1 MSSLALPA
9 VAQEQ
14 RVSRLSGPA
23 AVAAVDSSALDLAMA
38 VRKRAVDTN
47 YHALITF
54 AEQANLR
61 DDVEGLSRL
70 QHVINVL
77 IEAKNYEVAANWNR
91 ELAIEAGRLKAAD
104 YLAVSRINTLV
115 IERYRAGNVSI
126 QQLQE
131 MAERQTLWLPKV
143 IAQVA
148 LARANAE
155 DRKAAESISMLAG
168 VIPLIPK
175 GKEHEANVA
184 AYVWDSLSIVHTVV
198 DDVPGFMKAVQK
210 AEEYKLA
217 SPYPQPDYEA
227 LYRLAM
233 TLAFVGRYDE
243 SQGVVDIYRELA
255 ERSGSP
261 MRLAQAGN
269 LCGYA
274 AAVRD
279 DYIAVLDCLAP
290 FGAELDVPKSV
301 RNVMLIRRA
310 TAYARRHEIALA
322 RRDLEELR
330 ALVRNGEMRET
341 PSLKR
346 AEAEFLIASGDH
358 IRGNDMLREYHL
370 SQFRRASQNYGAVM
384 QQILVGADEQL
395 KRSEEANQ
403 LKQETIAQQRW
414 LVGFGAVVGLIFGVM
429 FIRQRSLSRKL
440 EAKRVKEREFYSRQ
454 AEFFTNISHEIRTPL
469 NGVVAMADAIAHTD
483 LSPEAE
489 KMARIIANS
498 SNNLERLLSD
508 FLDSAKMDAG
518 QLGIESEPFDLAQAV
533 ADVGALWTPSASEKG
548 VRVLTQMGEGTR
560 RWVMGDKGRLTQV
573 LNNLVS
579 NALKFTDKGRIVLSV
594 VAQRGDNV
602 LFAVTDTGIGFD
614 VEDRQKLFAR
624 YSQADNTITRR
635 FGGTGLG
642 LSISHQLVD
651 LMGGELD
658 CDSAPGEG
666 SQFWFEIALPAVA
679 DKETIRAPISAI
691 AGEDVSR
698 FLVVDDNATNRTII
712 SMLLK
717 CDNRQLYF
725 AENGQE
731 AVDMAGQMQFDVIL
745 MDVQMPVMSGID
757 AIRIIRAQELAEG
770 RKPATIVILS
780 ANADSHHRKEGV
792 DAGAD
797 GHIAKPI
804 VLERLLEG
812 INEAIQKRDGA
823 VAEAVAV

>member
-1 MSSLALPA
+1 
-9 VAQEQ
+9 
-14 RVSRLSGPA
+14 
-23 AVAAVDSSALDLAMA
+23 
-38 VRKRAVDTN
+38 
-47 YHALITF
+47 
-54 AEQANLR
+54 
-61 DDVEGLSRL
+61 
-70 QHVINVL
+70 
-77 IEAKNYEVAANWNR
+77 
-91 ELAIEAGRLKAAD
+91 
-104 YLAVSRINTLV
+104 
-115 IERYRAGNVSI
+115 
-126 QQLQE
+126 
-131 MAERQTLWLPKV
+131 
-143 IAQVA
+143 
-148 LARANAE
+148 
-155 DRKAAESISMLAG
+155 
-168 VIPLIPK
+168 
-175 GKEHEANVA
+175 
-184 AYVWDSLSIVHTVV
+184 
-198 DDVPGFMKAVQK
+198 
-210 AEEYKLA
+210 
-217 SPYPQPDYEA
+217 
-227 LYRLAM
+227 
-233 TLAFVGRYDE
+233 
-243 SQGVVDIYRELA
+243 
-255 ERSGSP
+255 
-261 MRLAQAGN
+261 
-269 LCGYA
+269 
-274 AAVRD
+274 
-279 DYIAVLDCLAP
+279 
-290 FGAELDVPKSV
+290 
-301 RNVMLIRRA
+301 
-310 TAYARRHEIALA
+310 
-322 RRDLEELR
+322 
-330 ALVRNGEMRET
+330 
-341 PSLKR
+341 
-346 AEAEFLIASGDH
+346 
-358 IRGNDMLREYHL
+358 
-370 SQFRRASQNYGAVM
+370 
-384 QQILVGADEQL
+384 
-395 KRSEEANQ
+395 
-403 LKQETIAQQRW
+403 
-414 LVGFGAVVGLIFGVM
+414 
-429 FIRQRSLSRKL
+429 
-440 EAKRVKEREFYSRQ
+440 
-454 AEFFTNISHEIRTPL
+454 
-469 NGVVAMADAIAHTD
+469 
-483 LSPEAE
+483 
-489 KMARIIANS
+489 
-498 SNNLERLLSD
+498 
-508 FLDSAKMDAG
+508 
-518 QLGIESEPFDLAQAV
+518 
-533 ADVGALWTPSASEKG
+533 
-548 VRVLTQMGEGTR
+548 MGEGTR

-614 VEDRQKLFAR
+614 AEDRQKLFAR

-757 AIRIIRAQELAEG
+757 AIRIIRAQEMAEG